1 MNNEPLKDKYDCV
14 YGRQIRLTAYMGF
27 PEKTK
32 SRRHTPPG
40 VIFTKVEK
48 WLFVNWIYL
57 KRGNL
62 K

>member
-1 MNNEPLKDKYDCV
+1 
-14 YGRQIRLTAYMGF
+14 MGF

-62 K
+62 KGEH